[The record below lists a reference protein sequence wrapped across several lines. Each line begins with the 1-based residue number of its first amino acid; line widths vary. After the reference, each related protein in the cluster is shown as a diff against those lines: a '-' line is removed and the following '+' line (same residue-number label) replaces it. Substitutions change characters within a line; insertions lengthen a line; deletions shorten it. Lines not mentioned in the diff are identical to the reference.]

1 MEIFDKFQTVSG
13 VLVTLVPYTE
23 KRKSELD
30 AVNAEIEKFMNA
42 QGEKT
47 WDEISVKQ
55 KADFWERKAR
65 ILWKT
70 EKPLT
75 RAFFESPD
83 FEYIHLRSTE
93 QLFLMTQV
101 YL

>member
-1 MEIFDKFQTVSG
+1 MEIFDKVQTVSG
-13 VLVTLVPYTE
+13 VQVTLLPYTE
-23 KRKSELD
+23 KRKAELD
-30 AVNAEIEKFMNA
+30 AVNADIEKFMNE

-47 WDEISVKQ
+47 WDEIPVKQ

-65 ILWKT
+65 ILWRT

-75 RAFFESPD
+75 RSFFESPD

-93 QLFLMTQV
+93 QLFMITQV

>member
-1 MEIFDKFQTVSG
+1 MEIFDKVQTVSG
-13 VLVTLVPYTE
+13 VVMTLLPYTE
-23 KRKSELD
+23 KRKQELD
-30 AVNAEIEKFMNA
+30 AVNADVQKFMNA

-47 WDEISVKQ
+47 WDEIPVKE
-55 KADFWERKAR
+55 KAEFWERKAR

-83 FEYIHLRSTE
+83 FEYVRLRDTE
-93 QLFLMTQV
+93 TLFTITQV